1 MTAIHQEITNS
12 FRTVSMALTN
22 IIRTRHRWL
31 DRLKRT
37 RFSILA
43 IDCLI
48 SSKKKRRAKHTAAV
62 DVAVNDVVAMCFMRR
77 LRNKQNVC

>member
-12 FRTVSMALTN
+12 FRTISMALTN
-22 IIRTRHRWL
+22 IIRTRRWL

-62 DVAVNDVVAMCFMRR
+62 DVPVNDVVAMFYASIA
-77 LRNKQNVC
+77 